1 MVNWH
6 CDSRCRVSR
15 GGAGPWDNQME
26 NFSTIKQVHRNCI
39 GFQKGEPQLK
49 GKENWGH
56 TDIEKEATEFFNQ
69 NIDEWFHNLVA
80 YYKGPDKI
88 CLIKDKWKLVSQ
100 T

>member
-1 MVNWH
+1 MTNWY
-6 CDSRCRVSR
+6 CKDCTVT
-15 GGAGPWDNQME
+15 GTDCGPWDDDSDIFKN
-26 NFSTIKQVHRNCI
+26 IKSFHRGHP
-39 GFQKGEPQLK
+39 GFQKGEPKLK

-69 NIDEWFHNLVA
+69 NIDKWFHNLVA

>member
-1 MVNWH
+1 VIQI
-6 CDSRCRVSR
+6 VKLLEVVLVL
-15 GGAGPWDNQME
+15 G
-26 NFSTIKQVHRNCI
+26 TIKWKI
-39 GFQKGEPQLK
+39 FQTSNKFTEIVLE

-88 CLIKDKWKLVSQ
+88 FLIKDKWKLVSQ